1 MDPVTSDPSE
11 KPKWLKRLQ
20 ENSWEAEIL
29 ISGGAI
35 FSLLQMGDY
44 VSTFSTSLK
53 EILLLTGHNETLIF
67 LLLAINGVTIGFF
80 SHLVLR
86 GFWIGLVC
94 LHYGSPLGINFNK
107 LKVQGYYLEEAK
119 SFNLLNQ
126 IIKLD
131 GISGEMFFLSLSF
144 LLVVAGFILISGVS
158 VFFIS
163 AFGISELIFFALFII
178 FFLDLLSGGLLR
190 RSEMVGK
197 IYRPLYLYF
206 NYLSLAF
213 IYRPWFQVF
222 FTNSNRWKVFVGG
235 LAFLAITIF
244 FTVSSVSRPL
254 HYRSIV
260 DDRKLNLSFGNTGWM
275 DNFYENRVLG
285 EKIAYAS
292 IQADLVTDN
301 YLRIFIPYKVRYD
314 SRIIGQNAGSFQEIV
329 NIKLNAQLI
338 PYPDWVA
345 GDVSNQLGITC
356 YLPIEQLP
364 KGKHS
369 LMIELKGSEA
379 EFPFPLTIPFWKQ

>member
-35 FSLLQMGDY
+35 FSLLQLGDY

-163 AFGISELIFFALFII
+163 AFGISELIFFALSIV

-369 LMIELKGSEA
+369 LMIELKGSRT

>member
-1 MDPVTSDPSE
+1 MDSITSDPSE
-11 KPKWLKRLQ
+11 RPKWLKRLQ

-44 VSTFSTSLK
+44 VSTFSNSLK
-53 EILLLTGHNETLIF
+53 EIRMISGTNEILVF

-94 LHYGSPLGINFNK
+94 LHYGSPQGINFNK

-119 SFNLLNQ
+119 SFDLLNQ

-131 GISGEMFFLSLSF
+131 RISGEMFFLSLSF

-158 VFFIS
+158 VFLIS
-163 AFGISELIFFALFII
+163 AFGISELIFLTLSIV
-178 FFLDLLSGGLLR
+178 FFFDLLSGGILR
-190 RSEMVGK
+190 RFKMIDM

-222 FTNSNRWKVFVGG
+222 FTNSNRWKAFAGG

-244 FTVSSVSRPL
+244 LTIFSVSRPL
-254 HYRSIV
+254 HYQSIV
-260 DDRKLNLSFGNTGWM
+260 DDRKLNLSFGNTRWM
-275 DNFYENRVLG
+275 DNFYENRILG
-285 EKIAYAS
+285 KKIAYAS

-301 YLRIFIPYKVRYD
+301 YVRIFIPYKVRYD
-314 SRIIGQNAGSFQEIV
+314 SRIIGQNADAFQEIV
-329 NIKLNAQLI
+329 NIKLDSQPVL
-338 PYPDWVA
+338 YPDWVA

-356 YLPIEQLP
+356 YLPIEQIP

-369 LMIELKGSEA
+369 LTIELKGSEA
-379 EFPFPLTIPFWKQ
+379 LFPFPLTIPFWKQ

>member
-1 MDPVTSDPSE
+1 MDSTASDLNE

-44 VSTFSTSLK
+44 VSTFSASLK
-53 EILLLTGHNETLIF
+53 EIRQITGHNETLIF

-126 IIKLD
+126 IIRLD
-131 GISGEMFFLSLSF
+131 RISGEMFFLSLSF

-158 VFFIS
+158 LFFIS
-163 AFGISELIFFALFII
+163 AFGISELIFFALSIV

-190 RSEMVGK
+190 RSEIVGK

-222 FTNSNRWKVFVGG
+222 FTNSNRWKILVGG

-244 FTVSSVSRPL
+244 LTISSVSRPL

-260 DDRKLNLSFGNTGWM
+260 DDRRLNLSLSNTGWV
-275 DNFYENRVLG
+275 DNFYENRGHG
-285 EKIAYAS
+285 EKIAFAS

-301 YLRIFIPYKVRYD
+301 YLRIFVPYKVRYD

-329 NIKLNAQLI
+329 NIKLNAQLVL
-338 PYPDWVA
+338 YPDWVA

-369 LMIELKGSEA
+369 LMIELKGSGT

>member
-1 MDPVTSDPSE
+1 MDSTTSDPSE

-44 VSTFSTSLK
+44 VSTFSLSLK
-53 EILLLTGHNETLIF
+53 EIRLVNGHNEMLVF

-80 SHLVLR
+80 SHLALR
-86 GFWIGLVC
+86 GYWIGLVC
-94 LHYGSPLGINFNK
+94 LHYGSPQGINFKK
-107 LKVQGYYLEEAK
+107 LKIQGYYIDEAK

-131 GISGEMFFLSLSF
+131 RISGEMFFLSLSF
-144 LLVVAGFILISGVS
+144 LLVVTGFILISGTS
-158 VFFIS
+158 LFFIS
-163 AFGISELIFFALFII
+163 ALGISELVFFALSII

-190 RSEMVGK
+190 RTEMVGK
-197 IYRPLYLYF
+197 IYWPLYLYF

-213 IYRPWFQVF
+213 VYRPWFQVF
-222 FTNSNRWKVFVGG
+222 FTNSNRWKVFAGG

-244 FTVSSVSRPL
+244 LTISSVSRPL
-254 HYRSIV
+254 HYQSIV

-275 DNFYENRVLG
+275 DNFYENRIPG

-301 YLRIFIPYKVRYD
+301 YIRIFIPYKVRYD
-314 SRIIGQNAGSFQEIV
+314 SRIIGQSADAFQEIV
-329 NIKLNAQLI
+329 NIKLDSQLVQ
-338 PYPDWVA
+338 YPDWVA

-356 YLPIEQLP
+356 YLPIEQIP

-369 LMIELKGSEA
+369 LTIELKGSEA
-379 EFPFPLTIPFWKQ
+379 LFPFPLTIPFWKQ